1 MCIIKKGKL
10 CQKHQNKVDLLKFV
24 SEVVIFLM
32 KNFETGKVTTVP
44 MHSKEL
50 AKGTEEAIL
59 KQAGLK

>member
-1 MCIIKKGKL
+1 MPKTPKQMVK
-10 CQKHQNKVDLLKFV
+10 LLKQSGFIKV
-24 SEVVIFLM
+24 CQRGSHLLM

>member
-1 MCIIKKGKL
+1 M
-10 CQKHQNKVDLLKFV
+10 DLLKFV

>member
-1 MCIIKKGKL
+1 MPKTPKQMVK
-10 CQKHQNKVDLLKFV
+10 LLKQSGLIKV
-24 SEVVIFLM
+24 RQRGSHLLM
-32 KNFETGKVTTVP
+32 KNFGTGKVTTVP